1 MQSRKH
7 SIIETILNTL
17 SGFII
22 SWVMTLFV
30 LPWFGFNVTAGQGFI
45 ITVIYTVVSVTRSYF
60 WCRLFN
66 RLHKKGIL

>member
-22 SWVMTLFV
+22 SWVMTLMV
-30 LPWFGFNVTAGQGFI
+30 LPWFGFNITAGQGFT
-45 ITVIYTVVSVTRSYF
+45 ITVIYTVVSVIRSYF
-60 WCRLFN
+60 WRRLFN